1 MRDVGKEEG
10 PGGASGAEVQ
20 GTTIN
25 LALGAEVIPGRAAP
39 REGEGLLLGRTDDA
53 EEFLERWRP
62 GGPWVLTSIVP
73 DGGKTT
79 TRTFGASERLTMRD
93 WVDERQGRE
102 NIYFS
107 VNDLSRAVSKKAGK
121 DDVAALRALHVD
133 VDPRPGE
140 PLDAERRRAEKL
152 LREFNPT
159 PTVIIDSGGGFQ
171 GFWLGEEPE
180 VLPAPDTP
188 EREGAVKDAEL
199 RNLKVETALQAD
211 ACHNIDR
218 IMRLPGTIN
227 VPNKKKLAKGRVPAL
242 ARVVEADWSRRLV
255 LDAFPRATA
264 VASAVAPREAAP
276 AVGVMVSDL
285 PIPDKCKQVIVMG
298 HDPDEPGRW
307 DGATGPGGK
316 WSGDRSK
323 VVWWV
328 TCEMVRAGCTDEV
341 ITGVLLDPDYA
352 ISSHVREQKGSER
365 YARRQ
370 VAKARE
376 EADSSF
382 VCDKEGNPYRDSQHN
397 IRVAL
402 RRLGVTLSHDL
413 LAGRANVEGLDSY
426 GPNLDD
432 DVCNRLWMVIDEKFS
447 FRPTWEFFNRFLTDH
462 ARQSAF
468 HPIVDYLSGLTWD
481 GKPRLGS
488 WLAAYGGA
496 ETTDYTRAVGEL
508 VLVAAVRRVRRPGVK
523 FDEMLVLE
531 SSQGTNK
538 STALK
543 VLAGGDAW
551 FTDDLPLN
559 AEGKRVIEALSGK
572 WIVEAGELKG
582 MRKGGADH
590 LKSFL
595 SRTHDRGRLSYD
607 RRERE
612 VPRQCV
618 IIGTTNDSRYLRD
631 TTGNRRFW
639 PVKVEAFDIDA
650 LRRDRDQ
657 LWAEA
662 AMREAEGAAIR
673 LDPALWAEAAAEQD
687 ARRVED
693 PYFERL
699 HGVLGEEVAGKLRA
713 EDAWRIVGKPAGM
726 RNQDD
731 NERLGDVMRRLGFDR
746 TKRRFGLPNPEWC
759 YVRGDGVRRIV
770 PKFDPHGELEGVALT
785 DGEEWSP

>member
-1 MRDVGKEEG
+1 MSGDLEKRG
-10 PGGASGAEVQ
+10 PGA
-20 GTTIN
+20 GTGTGEETGN
-25 LALGAEVIPGRAAP
+25 TLALGAKVIPDGGSA
-39 REGEGLLLGRTDDA
+39 GDQNCLLSGRTDDA
-53 EEFLERWRP
+53 VEFLEAWCP
-62 GGPWVLTSIVP
+62 SGPWVLTSIVP
-73 DGGKTT
+73 DGKTT
-79 TRTFGASERLTMRD
+79 TETFTARSLGQMRD
-93 WVDERQGRE
+93 WIDRRQAAQ
-102 NIYFS
+102 NIYFT
-107 VNDLSRAVSKKAGK
+107 VNRTFNAMEVKPKKSDIA
-121 DDVAALRALHVD
+121 AALALHVD
-133 VDPRPGE
+133 VDPRAGE
-140 PLDAERRRAEKL
+140 PLESERRRALEM
-152 LREFNPT
+152 LRRHAPP
-159 PTVIIDSGGGFQ
+159 PTVIIDSGGGLQ
-171 GFWLGEEPE
+171 GFWMLDKP
-180 VLPAPDTP
+180 
-188 EREGAVKDAEL
+188 AEL
-199 RNLKVETALQAD
+199 GADPLPVEDRNRYIEAALQAD

-242 ARVVEADWSRRLV
+242 ACVVEADWSRRYR
-255 LDAFPRATA
+255 LDDFPRAAAASSAA
-264 VASAVAPREAAP
+264 VVAPSVAVPAA
-276 AVGVMVSDL
+276 GVMVSEL

-298 HDPDEPGRW
+298 YDPDEPGRW
-307 DGATGPGGK
+307 DGATGPDGR
-316 WSGDRSK
+316 WTGDRSK

-352 ISSHVREQKGSER
+352 VSAHVREQKGSER

-370 VAKARE
+370 VTKARE

-382 VCDKEGNPYRDSQHN
+382 VCDKDGNPYRDSQHN

-413 LAGRANVEGLDSY
+413 LAGRATVEGLDGY

-432 DVCNRLWMVIDEKFS
+432 DVCNRLWMVIDERFA

-462 ARQSAF
+462 ARQTAF
-468 HPIVDYLSGLTWD
+468 HPIVDYLCGLTWD

-496 ETTDYTRAVGEL
+496 EGTDYTRAVGEL

-543 VLAGGDAW
+543 VMAGGDAW

-639 PVKVEAFDIDA
+639 PVKVDAFNIEA

-662 AMREAEGAAIR
+662 ATREAEGAAIR

-699 HGVLGEEVAGKLRA
+699 HGVLGDELAGKLRA

-759 YVRGDGVRRIV
+759 YVRGDGGRRIV
-770 PKFDPHGELEGVALT
+770 PKFDPHGELDGVALT
-785 DGEEWSP
+785 DGEDWSP